1 MCVDHQFTIMNS
13 LIVQNG
19 VGMKSNPKLGLIA
32 EIFPQCCGC
41 KSLQHLQLYV
51 LFTLLFAPTVFAQCN
66 PNSAGDFTDTQFDSG
81 ANDGVDS
88 NGGWNEDAPYPYI
101 EAGQKII
108 GDSFR
113 VKGIVGTY
121 DGSGAGNGDTV
132 RDLDW
137 IHFSVAQDCSLTVTL
152 SMADK
157 NGIALNGTDLFDL
170 LFIEQGSDPSTSI
183 DLYGSYGLDGCP
195 HRARDQL
202 ADGTYLDSI
211 RLEAGDCLMIVTTPF
226 NGEYG
231 SPPLAYHGPMSYGLD
246 VTIGPAVVFNDLCIN
261 PWAGAPNDCVFN
273 AQLVRQFPAS
283 IAFDCTQADTDG
295 PNDSANLCGSNTSH
309 DVWYEVGPVPAD
321 GDLLISMCGQGNHGD
336 AVLSAYKIPDFTD
349 EWTRDSLQFWF
360 VSCRDDSCDD
370 DGDGVIDVAG
380 PAHIEL
386 FSVGA
391 GTRWL
396 VRLGSFL
403 DENNPN
409 ALGFAGTLEISFRG
423 ILVNNGLAKFAIK
436 SGAIT
441 NLGLTSGYVSAA
453 NPKRWS
459 LIPFE
464 MAKSGTVDGFNFP
477 AFDVSSPNMIGWK
490 IVHRDSSGGA
500 YGLNGRPFG
509 SSGNFDQSQVVA
521 EGSVAHNFVDD
532 WRSVGDSNN
541 ERHFIDIA
549 VPFQLEA
556 GSYYF
561 TCYGEYAD
569 GSAGAS
575 FAWCVYGSKSMLQ
588 QTTTQVVIDTDNAA
602 SAPSVGTWPAGTPHG
617 WRGVGAGPK
626 MCFYTLGVNYT
637 TQAGDAPGLL
647 YSCPF
652 NLSGLFD
659 APCFGDMDNSGE
671 VDSGDV
677 GIVLLDTGPCGGC
690 PTDLDASGEVD
701 SGDVGLVLL
710 SSGPCQ

>member
-1 MCVDHQFTIMNS
+1 MCVDHPFTIMNS
-13 LIVQNG
+13 LIVENG
-19 VGMKSNPKLGLIA
+19 VGMNSNSKLGLIA
-32 EIFPQCCGC
+32 RISTRGCGW

-66 PNSAGDFTDTQFDSG
+66 PNSVGDFTDTQFDSG
-81 ANDGVDS
+81 ANGGVDS
-88 NGGWNEDAPYPYI
+88 NGGWHEDAPYPYI

-183 DLYGSYGLDGCP
+183 DLYGSYGVDGCP

-202 ADGTYLDSI
+202 ADGTYLDLI

-246 VTIGPAVVFNDLCIN
+246 VTIGPAVVFNDDCIN

-273 AQLVRQFPAS
+273 AQLVTQFPAS

-309 DVWYEVGPVPAD
+309 DVWYEVGPIPAD

-336 AVLSAYKIPDFTD
+336 AVLSAYEIFETGEPFTR
-349 EWTRDSLQFWF
+349 EQLPSMF

-370 DGDGVIDVAG
+370 DGDGVIDAAG
-380 PAHIEL
+380 PAKIEL
-386 FSVGA
+386 SVGA

-423 ILVNNGLAKFAIK
+423 ILVNNGLGKSAIK
-436 SGAIT
+436 AGTRT
-441 NLGLTSGYVSAA
+441 NLGLVAGWSSATY
-453 NPKRWS
+453 PKRWS

-464 MAKSGTVDGFNFP
+464 MTKSGTVDGFNFP

-500 YGLNGRPFG
+500 YGLNGRPF
-509 SSGNFDQSQVVA
+509 SASGDFDQGQVVA

-549 VPFQLEA
+549 VPFHLEA

-602 SAPSVGTWPAGTPHG
+602 GAPSVGTWPAGTPHG

-659 APCFGDMDNSGE
+659 APCFGD
-671 VDSGDV
+671 
-677 GIVLLDTGPCGGC
+677 
-690 PTDLDASGEVD
+690 LDASGEVD
-701 SGDVGLVLL
+701 SGDVALALLEAGLCQGCPGDLDGSGEIDSGDVALILL
-710 SSGPCQ
+710 SAGACN

>member
-1 MCVDHQFTIMNS
+1 
-13 LIVQNG
+13 
-19 VGMKSNPKLGLIA
+19 MKSNPNMCLIA
-32 EIFPQCCGC
+32 RISPRGCGW

-51 LFTLLFAPTVFAQCN
+51 LFTLLFAPTVFAQCD
-66 PNSAGDFTDTQFDSG
+66 PNSAGGFTDTAYDSG
-81 ANDGVDS
+81 ADGSSTGGVDN

-170 LFIEQGSDPSTSI
+170 LFIQQGSDPSTSI

-231 SPPLAYHGPMSYGLD
+231 SPSLAYHGPMSYGLD
-246 VTIGPAVVFNDLCIN
+246 VAIGPAVVVNDDCIN

-273 AQLVRQFPAS
+273 AQLVTQFPAS

-336 AVLSAYKIPDFTD
+336 AVLSAYKIPDFR
-349 EWTRDSLQFWF
+349 EAWTRDDLRTWF

-370 DGDGVIDVAG
+370 DGDGVIDAAG
-380 PAHIEL
+380 PAKIEL
-386 FSVGA
+386 SVGA

-423 ILVNNGLAKFAIK
+423 VLVNHGLQKYCVNA
-436 SGAIT
+436 GT
-441 NLGLTSGYVSAA
+441 NSNVGLISGYGSAT
-453 NPKRWS
+453 NTKRWS

-464 MAKSGTVDGFNFP
+464 MTKSGTVDGFNFP

-521 EGSVAHNFVDD
+521 EGSVAHDFNVVRD
-532 WRSVGDSNN
+532 VGDSIG

-588 QTTTQVVIDTDNAA
+588 QTITQVVIDTDNAA
-602 SAPSVGTWPAGTPHG
+602 GEPSVGTWPAGTPHG

-659 APCFGDMDNSGE
+659 APCFGDLDGSGE

-677 GIVLLDTGPCGGC
+677 SLCLLDTGPCPGC
-690 PTDLDASGEVD
+690 QADLDGSGEVD
-701 SGDVGLVLL
+701 SGDVSLCLL
-710 SSGPCQ
+710 STGPCQ

>member
-1 MCVDHQFTIMNS
+1 MNS
-13 LIVQNG
+13 LIVENG
-19 VGMKSNPKLGLIA
+19 VGMKSNPNLCLIA
-32 EIFPQCCGC
+32 RISTQCCGW

-51 LFTLLFAPTVFAQCN
+51 LFTLLFAPTVFAQCD
-66 PNSAGDFTDTQFDSG
+66 PNSAGGFTDTAYDSG
-81 ANDGVDS
+81 ADGSSTGGVDN

-101 EAGQKII
+101 EAGQKTI

-113 VKGIVGTY
+113 VKGIVGTF
-121 DGSGAGNGDTV
+121 DGSGAGNGDTA

-170 LFIEQGSDPSTSI
+170 LFIQHGSDPSTAI

-195 HRARDQL
+195 HRARDEIVY
-202 ADGTYLDSI
+202 GTYLDSI
-211 RLEAGDCLMIVTTPF
+211 PLEAGDCLMIVATPL

-246 VTIGPAVVFNDLCIN
+246 VAIGPAVSNDDCIN

-273 AQLVRQFPAS
+273 AQLVTQFPAS

-336 AVLSAYKIPDFTD
+336 AVLSAYKIPDFR
-349 EWTRDSLQFWF
+349 ELWTRENLPSWF

-370 DGDGVIDVAG
+370 DGDGVIDDAG
-380 PAHIEL
+380 PAKIEL
-386 FSVGA
+386 SVGA

-423 ILVNNGLAKFAIK
+423 VLVNNGLAKFAIK

-441 NLGLTSGYVSAA
+441 NLGLTSGYASATY
-453 NPKRWS
+453 PKRWS

-464 MAKSGTVDGFNFP
+464 MTKPGTVDGFNFP
-477 AFDVSSPNMIGWK
+477 AFNVSSPDMIAWK
-490 IVHRDSSGGA
+490 IVRRDSSGGA
-500 YGLNGRPFG
+500 YGLNGRPF
-509 SSGNFDQSQVVA
+509 SASGDFDQGQVVA

-549 VPFQLEA
+549 VPFHLEA

-602 SAPSVGTWPAGTPHG
+602 GEPSVGTWPAGTPHG
-617 WRGVGAGPK
+617 WRGTGAGPK

-652 NLSGLFD
+652 NLSGVFD
-659 APCFGDMDNSGE
+659 APCFGDLDGSGEVDAGDVSLCLLDTGPCPGCQADLDGSGE

-677 GIVLLDTGPCGGC
+677 SLC
-690 PTDLDASGEVD
+690 
-701 SGDVGLVLL
+701 LL
-710 SSGPCQ
+710 SAGACQ

>member
-1 MCVDHQFTIMNS
+1 MNS
-13 LIVQNG
+13 LIVENG
-19 VGMKSNPKLGLIA
+19 VGMNSNPKFGLIA
-32 EIFPQCCGC
+32 EISPRCCGWN
-41 KSLQHLQLYV
+41 SLQHLQLYV

-81 ANDGVDS
+81 AIDGIDS

-121 DGSGAGNGDTV
+121 DDSGAGNGDTA

-246 VTIGPAVVFNDLCIN
+246 VTIGPAVVFNDDCIN

-309 DVWYEVGPVPAD
+309 DVWYWVEVPAD

-336 AVLSAYKIPDFTD
+336 AVLSAYKIPDFR
-349 EWTRDSLQFWF
+349 EAWTRDDLRTWF

-370 DGDGVIDVAG
+370 DGDGVIDAAG
-380 PAHIEL
+380 PAKIEL
-386 FSVGA
+386 SVGA

-423 ILVNNGLAKFAIK
+423 VLVNNGLAKFAIK

-521 EGSVAHNFVDD
+521 EGSVAHDFNVVRD
-532 WRSVGDSNN
+532 VGDSIG

-588 QTTTQVVIDTDNAA
+588 QTITQVVIDTDNAA
-602 SAPSVGTWPAGTPHG
+602 GAPSVGTWPAGTPHG

-659 APCFGDMDNSGE
+659 APCFGDLDGSGEVDAGDVSLCLLDTGPCPSCQADLDGSGE

-677 GIVLLDTGPCGGC
+677 SLVLVSTGPC
-690 PTDLDASGEVD
+690 
-701 SGDVGLVLL
+701 
-710 SSGPCQ
+710 Q